1 MKALDRFALRNPN
14 SAINQIRRRL
24 TTQARNSP
32 LRSFAFECCLQT
44 MFFRPSLLDFATSL
58 GEWDLHGLRKRFAE
72 GVGDEQGAFAILRGA
87 QYGLPTLRVT
97 PTLAGLGVE
106 GGMAVADDW
115 IYAPV
120 SSMAETLS
128 FHCAG
133 ERSWSLPE
141 RHIRPRKVSASE

>member
-1 MKALDRFALRNPN
+1 
-14 SAINQIRRRL
+14 
-24 TTQARNSP
+24 
-32 LRSFAFECCLQT
+32 
-44 MFFRPSLLDFATSL
+44 
-58 GEWDLHGLRKRFAE
+58 
-72 GVGDEQGAFAILRGA
+72 
-87 QYGLPTLRVT
+87 
-97 PTLAGLGVE
+97 VE